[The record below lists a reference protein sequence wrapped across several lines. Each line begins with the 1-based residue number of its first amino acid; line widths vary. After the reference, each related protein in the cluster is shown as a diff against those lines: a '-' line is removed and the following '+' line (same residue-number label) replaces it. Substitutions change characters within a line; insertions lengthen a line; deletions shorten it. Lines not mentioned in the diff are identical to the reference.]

1 MQNLALYSSTVL
13 IWGST
18 WFVITFQLGVVSA
31 DLSVA
36 YRYALAA
43 AILIAYA
50 AIRGR
55 FKPRDYSLKNH
66 VFMALQGL
74 FLFCLNYW
82 IFYLATGY
90 LTSGLVAVTFST
102 ITVMNMVNQA
112 IFFRKRVEGRT
123 ILASLLGLG
132 GIAFVFRPEISS
144 FDLES
149 GAVIGLGLC
158 MLATYLASLG
168 NMASIRNSA
177 AGLPVTQVNT
187 YGMTY
192 GALFMFLIALASGS
206 EFTFDTSFDYLW
218 SLFYLAVFGSI
229 LGFGGYL
236 TLIKRIGADKG
247 AYAAVLFPIVALAI
261 STVFEDYRW
270 SPEALAGVAL
280 ILLGNLMILAP
291 KNLLMRLAGRR
302 RPA

>member
-18 WFVITFQLGVVSA
+18 WFVITFQLGVVSP

-50 AIRGR
+50 VLRGR
-55 FKPRDYSLKNH
+55 FKPGDYSLKNH
-66 VFMALQGL
+66 GFMALQGL

-112 IFFRKRVEGRT
+112 IFFRKRVERRT

-132 GIAFVFRPEISS
+132 GIALVFRPEIGT
-144 FDLES
+144 FDFES
-149 GAVIGLGLC
+149 DAVIGLGLC

-177 AGLPVTQVNT
+177 EGLPVTQVNT

-192 GALFMFLIALASGS
+192 GALFMFLIALGWTALDPKTLNL
-206 EFTFDTSFDYLW
+206 TFW
-218 SLFYLAVFGSI
+218 ER
-229 LGFGGYL
+229 LGGEGV
-236 TLIKRIGADKG
+236 G
-247 AYAAVLFPIVALAI
+247 VALAI
-261 STVFEDYRW
+261 AAIAFMQWMQSRE
-270 SPEALAGVAL
+270 E
-280 ILLGNLMILAP
+280 
-291 KNLLMRLAGRR
+291 RR
-302 RPA
+302 